1 MMVDWVTAKIPFYA
15 PGIISGGSVISL
27 TPDGEI
33 ERETT
38 KRLSVRGSH
47 ESSIT
52 LRTFNVDENRNTSVI
67 EFSGNPVKFL
77 QGHNVFGSCD
87 LPNLTY
93 SAALKVSEFLG
104 IVQPESILKQW
115 RNGSGTVSRVDLNEM
130 YDLDTR
136 QATEAYLYHLSD
148 SCRTRSQ
155 SAVVRGSTVYMNK
168 NSKRW
173 SFKAYSKGQEI
184 ALARNNKQGMF
195 EYSEQFKA
203 WVDSM
208 LRLELTL
215 KSNELRENNYFL
227 LKNWTNVEYVKLF
240 YTYYERIAMSTQNKV
255 NVLDL
260 PRALKLTYT
269 AWSNGE
275 DVRSMLPRTTFY
287 RHRNELLGYGVDI
300 SVSAGVNRPDYSNV
314 VPFVRE
320 IVLKPAE
327 IPAWAYEQNLV
338 YKPVRFV

>member
-38 KRLSVRGSH
+38 KRLSVGGSY

-52 LRTFNVDENRNTSVI
+52 LRTFNVDSDRNTSVI

-77 QGHNVFGSCD
+77 QGHNIFGSHD
-87 LPNLTY
+87 LPNITY
-93 SAALKVSEFLG
+93 AAALKVSSLLG
-104 IVQPESILKQW
+104 INQPQTIRNQW
-115 RNGSGTVSRVDLNEM
+115 HSGAGTVSRVDLNEM
-130 YDLDTR
+130 YDLGSR
-136 QATEAYLYHLSD
+136 QATEAFLYHLAD

-155 SAVVRGSTVYMNK
+155 SAVVKGSTVYMNK
-168 NSKRW
+168 TSKRW

-184 ALARNNKQGMF
+184 NLARNNKRGMF
-195 EYSEQFKA
+195 EFSDQLKD
-203 WVDSM
+203 WVDGM

-215 KSNELRENNYFL
+215 KSNELRETGYFL
-227 LKNWTNVEYVKLF
+227 LKNWINVECVKLF
-240 YTYYERIAMSTQNKV
+240 DTYYERIAMSTQNKIDI
-255 NVLDL
+255 LDL

-269 AWSNGE
+269 AWSIGE
-275 DVRSMLPRTTFY
+275 DVRAMLPRTTFY
-287 RHRNELLGYGVDI
+287 RHRKELLAYGIDI
-300 SVSAGVNRPDYSNV
+300 SVSAGVSRPDYSNV

-327 IPAWAYEQNLV
+327 IPTWAYEQDLV
-338 YKPVRFV
+338 YKPLRFV